1 MPICLIANKLTLCFT
16 EKIIKFFISKMVNH
30 IERGTEAPVRKNRF
44 DYLAGNDRGYEDN
57 PEPSKTEQGKINR
70 RRIEEW
76 AEPVDSKDP
85 HRVLRQML
93 EPRPIEAEDIEAEG
107 NELPAPQSQQIYP
120 EPEKKTYQPDS
131 HGSTRGKPSRS
142 QGRPQPQKVE
152 ARRVRREQRGNGIH
166 GIGPRNSGPEYNPG
180 GKPAAKRTRRIYIPK
195 K

>member
-93 EPRPIEAEDIEAEG
+93 EPRPIEAEDIEAG
-107 NELPAPQSQQIYP
+107 AMNCQLPKVNKFILNQKKKLTSQIL
-120 EPEKKTYQPDS
+120 TV
-131 HGSTRGKPSRS
+131 R
-142 QGRPQPQKVE
+142 QGE
-152 ARRVRREQRGNGIH
+152 
-166 GIGPRNSGPEYNPG
+166 
-180 GKPAAKRTRRIYIPK
+180 T
-195 K
+195 